1 MALFQNFTTEIEVCE
16 SLVLNT
22 ASVCSA
28 KSQFA
33 ARGTVLVLA
42 EMNQQEHAERNPS
55 TGLPLFLAC
64 GMGKG
69 GGGRKREGRIV
80 LVQFRIRTEVT
91 AHLAFAWTGL
101 AFESQ
106 R

>member
-42 EMNQQEHAERNPS
+42 EMNQQEHAERNAPRQ
-55 TGLPLFLAC
+55 AC
-64 GMGKG
+64 LYFWRVEWGREEEAGKG
-69 GGGRKREGRIV
+69 RDG
-80 LVQFRIRTEVT
+80 
-91 AHLAFAWTGL
+91 
-101 AFESQ
+101 
-106 R
+106 